1 MLLFFWGVANLCQA
15 RIGDTLQEATKRYGR
30 VLKKESA
37 DEFAM
42 FKEPPY
48 YITAHFHDG
57 KTDAIAYVKTGS
69 GPKGAF
75 SDREIEMLLQINGN
89 GQTWERS
96 KAKAGMYQWKTE
108 DRRLEAAYSES
119 KFLVVTTAGY
129 LKRLHEAA
137 KKKKTLSTSRK
148 RGRPEKELIL
158 PEKALLRQRNTENNS
173 ASSAC
178 CSGEAETDDSL
189 G

>member
-1 MLLFFWGVANLCQA
+1 LFLWGVANLCQA

-30 VLKKESA
+30 VLKRESA
-37 DEFAM
+37 DAFAM

-69 GPKGAF
+69 GAEGAF
-75 SDREIEMLLQINGN
+75 SDREIEMLLQLNGN
-89 GQTWERS
+89 GQPWERS
-96 KAKAGMYQWKTE
+96 KAKRGMYQWKTE

-137 KKKKTLSTSRK
+137 QKKKTLSPSQKKGTTGKKTHSPAK
-148 RGRPEKELIL
+148 SPSPPEE
-158 PEKALLRQRNTENNS
+158 Q
-173 ASSAC
+173 
-178 CSGEAETDDSL
+178 GE
-189 G
+189 